1 MLQREEQR
9 FTERSASNTNGADS
23 LDDDEE
29 ADIEL
34 MSADEQ
40 SPLAPSSTDPNEGKI
55 HDAAGVVVMGEDLSH
70 QTWTQEALGTLR
82 LFFTRKMMC
91 LSPLFFYT
99 VSYLYLT
106 CCEEFCAGQRFV
118 VLSRTN

>member
-40 SPLAPSSTDPNEGKI
+40 SPLAPSGTDPNEGKI

-106 CCEEFCAGQRFV
+106 CCEKFCAGQRFF